1 MNMLISRAFWVV
13 VAMMVSIGL
22 AYADDSVGTVK
33 SIKGEVSIVRN
44 GASIPALP
52 SMKLM
57 AADKIISGPDS
68 FVGITLQDG
77 TLMSFGAKSV
87 SQLNE
92 FRYDPVKRD
101 GNMLISLLKGSMRFV
116 TGLLGKQNP
125 NSVAIRTPT
134 ATIGMRGTDFIV
146 SVEGGE

>member
-1 MNMLISRAFWVV
+1 MDRLIYRTFWVV
-13 VAMMVSIGL
+13 VAMIVPIGL
-22 AYADDSVGTVK
+22 AYADNPVGTVK
-33 SIKGEVSIVRN
+33 STRGEVNIVRN
-44 GASIPALP
+44 GATIPASP
-52 SMKLM
+52 NMKLM
-57 AADKIISGPDS
+57 AADKIISGANS
-68 FVGITLQDG
+68 AVGITLQDG

-101 GNMLISLLKGSMRFV
+101 GNMLVSLLQGSMRFV
-116 TGLLGKQNP
+116 TGLLGKHNP
-125 NSVAIRTPT
+125 NAVAIRIPT